1 MPDND
6 ILNVNPD
13 LIGDFELPP
22 LPKRPVKLT
31 ESVEQLDNEPSEG
44 EIDAELPPLPEKTV
58 DNTLDAINDEVSS
71 DTLED
76 AVSEEAPD
84 ELDEIDTDD
93 DFELPPLPEVKKEEK
108 PAEDNFVIEEDE
120 PENDGT
126 DETFDFTD
134 DYDLPEP
141 DKSTLVLEDLNASVR
156 PIRSGREESA
166 RNMREAIKMND
177 LSMEVGSGPVLDD
190 LSNEYKPPEAQA
202 SDLKEKDKLD
212 DDQKR
217 ALRQHL
223 NEDLGKRPLNFNAR
237 ASQNIANRLLEEKR
251 LKIAKKGFAISIIP
265 IIMGLASTA
274 ICFLKL
280 NWGDYQMFTFVAP
293 FMLLAS
299 LLLLVKSKQ
308 VKMLSVSIYGIC
320 ALLYAGVGLVLFTL
334 NNSISDGIVH
344 IVFGIAAVALNVI
357 SILILIKNE
366 AVNTYYSGNFKKR

>member
-22 LPKRPVKLT
+22 LPKRPAKL
-31 ESVEQLDNEPSEG
+31 SEG
-44 EIDAELPPLPEKTV
+44 VEKVDKELSDKEIDAELPPLPEKTV
-58 DNTLDAINDEVSS
+58 DNSLDSISNDVSS

-76 AVSEEAPD
+76 AAPKKASD
-84 ELDEIDTDD
+84 KLDGIDTDD

-108 PAEDNFVIEEDE
+108 PAEDNLIIEQEE
-120 PENDGT
+120 PEDDGT
-126 DETFDFTD
+126 DETFDFSD

-141 DKSTLVLEDLNASVR
+141 DKDSLILEDLSASVK

-190 LSNEYKPPEAQA
+190 LSSEYKAPENQA
-202 SDLKEKDKLD
+202 EDLKEMDKLD

-223 NEDLGKRPLNFNAR
+223 NEDLGKRPENFNAR

-265 IIMGLASTA
+265 IIMGLASAA
-274 ICFLKL
+274 ICAFKM
-280 NWGDYQMFTFVAP
+280 NWGDYQFFPFVAP
-293 FMLLAS
+293 FMLLAA
-299 LLLLVKSKQ
+299 LMLLVKSKH

-320 ALLYAGVGLVLFTL
+320 ALIYAGLDLVMFTL
-334 NNSISDGIVH
+334 NNSISEGIVH
-344 IVFGIAAVALNVI
+344 IIFGIAAVALNVI